1 MAQKIQTTLI
11 DDLDP
16 ELEATGTVAFAL
28 DGSGSE
34 PQRNRIGG
42 KPRGWVRLRWAEV
55 RRASLVGGSGE

>member
-28 DGSGSE
+28 DGSGSK
-34 PQRNRIGG
+34 PQRNRI
-42 KPRGWVRLRWAEV
+42 RREAAWVGP
-55 RRASLVGGSGE
+55 SQVG